1 MDVVFKSVLGDVSQS
16 EIINSLMIM
25 LKGMVGIFF
34 VMILIYLIIVLLN
47 KLPGESKNN
56 NKS

>member
-47 KLPGESKNN
+47 KLPGQSKNN